1 MPQASPPSTCWSG
14 SDAST
19 SGGAREGKGEV
30 KGGEGEARGQMSSSG
45 GGRMVVGLEVQ
56 VQPVWNGDS
65 AVVGGGASHSDST
78 WRDMALRRCLR
89 MRAAARADEGK
100 LVSVSVEEEDEMEL
114 EDIGATE
121 VSGGGD
127 GEKKRVDWG
136 DERGGDNKSRL
147 GDK

>member
-1 MPQASPPSTCWSG
+1 
-14 SDAST
+14 
-19 SGGAREGKGEV
+19 
-30 KGGEGEARGQMSSSG
+30 
-45 GGRMVVGLEVQ
+45 MVVGLEVQ
-56 VQPVWNGDS
+56 VQPVWNGDG